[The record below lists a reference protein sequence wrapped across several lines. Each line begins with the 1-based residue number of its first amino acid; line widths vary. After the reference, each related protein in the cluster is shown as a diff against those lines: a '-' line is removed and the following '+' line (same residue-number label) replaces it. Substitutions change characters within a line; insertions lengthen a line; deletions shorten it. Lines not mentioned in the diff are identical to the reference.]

1 MIIDVKPP
9 RRTRFFQV
17 ALIGSVVLHGVAWAA
32 LTSFGQHSVSESY
45 IVQVIINEKPP
56 QPTPDE
62 KKLKEL
68 TRKMKEATP
77 PPMVEEKPI
86 KEVIKEKPP
95 ELKPMAVFN
104 TTREKPQTEI
114 VNIGKMDRNMASNSN
129 EPFMAN
135 LNTGRKGAGAGADGP
150 EAKMIAIG
158 SGRKGGIG
166 ISSSGEGSIS
176 VNIGSGLGGG
186 RGAGRGSGTGDG
198 PDVANV
204 FLGGV
209 GTGRGGGGGGG
220 GGGIQVGS
228 IGGGGGGR
236 KSDSGPPP
244 VAVAPIA
251 KKEAAPTGP
260 SVSGEWVV
268 ASVAGPIAALQL
280 RCLNNDGV
288 HIFGNIKIQCA
299 NNVIVAAWRRQ

>member
-1 MIIDVKPP
+1 MIVDVKPP
-9 RRTRFFQV
+9 RRTRFFQA

-32 LTSFGQHSVSESY
+32 LTSFGQHSVTESY

-68 TRKMKEATP
+68 TRKLNEATP
-77 PPMVEEKPI
+77 PPEEEKSI
-86 KEVIKEKPP
+86 KEVVKEKPP
-95 ELKPMAVFN
+95 EIKPIAVFN
-104 TTREKPQTEI
+104 TTREKPTTEI
-114 VNIGKMDRNMASNSN
+114 VSIGKMDRSLTSNSN
-129 EPFMAN
+129 EPMIAN

-186 RGAGRGSGTGDG
+186 RGSGKGSGTGDG

-220 GGGIQVGS
+220 GGGGIQVGS
-228 IGGGGGGR
+228 IGGGGGR
-236 KSDSGPPP
+236 AKSSGPPP

-268 ASVAGPIAALQL
+268 TAVAGPIASLQL
-280 RCLNNDGV
+280 KCHNNPGV
-288 HIFGNIKIQCA
+288 HIYGDIKIQCA